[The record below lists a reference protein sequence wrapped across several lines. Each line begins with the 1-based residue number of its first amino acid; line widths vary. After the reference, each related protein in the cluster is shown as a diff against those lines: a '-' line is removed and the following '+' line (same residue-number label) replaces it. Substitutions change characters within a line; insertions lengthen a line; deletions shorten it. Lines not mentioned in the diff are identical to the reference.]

1 MVRNRSEPNQS
12 KSCHG
17 QPDNIRD
24 RIDPGDKD
32 GLGDH
37 PNLPTNIILQTPATP
52 NSKLHAVRVGLLLN
66 ITYHYVELV
75 DDASKCIKFLQG
87 LVLVS

>member
-1 MVRNRSEPNQS
+1 MVRNRSEQNQS

-17 QPDNIRD
+17 EPDNIHD

-37 PNLPTNIILQTPATP
+37 PNLPTNLNLQTPATP
-52 NSKLHAVRVGLLLN
+52 NSELHAVRVGL
-66 ITYHYVELV
+66 I
-75 DDASKCIKFLQG
+75 
-87 LVLVS
+87 